1 MLEEYDENGNPLH
14 VLSSNVVYS
23 GDHMTGPPQHVI
35 TSQHITHPTTSSTE
49 PYSQYTDENAFELQE
64 YEEFEPPPQVTL
76 AYNSYNQQHST
87 AG

>member
-23 GDHMTGPPQHVI
+23 GDHVTGPPHHGI
-35 TSQHITHPTTSSTE
+35 TSQHISHPTTSSTE
-49 PYSQYTDENAFELQE
+49 PYSQYTDENVFELQE